1 MPAREACAALL
12 TAAIDK
18 TPSVPTKTA
27 LLETLGAMGGPKALA
42 TVGAAGK
49 NKNPELQDVSTRLL
63 GDWMTDDAA
72 PVLLDLAKSPDGKYQ
87 GRALRGYIRIAR
99 QFILPEEQRVQMCR
113 EAMAAAK
120 SPAEH
125 KLVLEV
131 LQRYPSV
138 DTLKIAVQEIANAE
152 VKDDASAAVLVIA
165 QKLGGKEPE
174 VAGLLAKAG
183 FDKVKLEIVK
193 AEYGSG
199 STQRDVTAILKKQ
212 VGDLPLL
219 ALPAKDYNAS
229 FGGDPVPGSPKQL
242 KIQYRLNGKA
252 GEASF
257 AENDLIV
264 LPVPK

>member
-1 MPAREACAALL
+1 
-12 TAAIDK
+12 
-18 TPSVPTKTA
+18 
-27 LLETLGAMGGPKALA
+27 
-42 TVGAAGK
+42 
-49 NKNPELQDVSTRLL
+49 
-63 GDWMTDDAA
+63 MTDDAA
-72 PVLLDLAKSPDGKYQ
+72 PVLLDLAKSPDGKFQ

-99 QFILPEEQRVQMCR
+99 QFILPDEQRVQMCR

-120 SPAEH
+120 SPAER

-138 DTLKIAVQEIANAE
+138 ETMKLAIQALSNPEL
-152 VKDDASAAVLVIA
+152 KDDASAAVLVIA
-165 QKLGGKEPE
+165 QKSTANEPE
-174 VAGLLAKAG
+174 IAALLAKAG

-219 ALPAKDYNAS
+219 ALPAKDYNTS

-242 KIQYRLNGKA
+242 KIQYRLDGKA
-252 GEASF
+252 GEATF
-257 AENDLIV
+257 AENALIV